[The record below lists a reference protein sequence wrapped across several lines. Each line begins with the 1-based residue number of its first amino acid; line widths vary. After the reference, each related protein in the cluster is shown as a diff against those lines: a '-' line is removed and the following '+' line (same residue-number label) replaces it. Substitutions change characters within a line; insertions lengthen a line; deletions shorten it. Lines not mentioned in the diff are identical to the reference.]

1 MIMHTHQER
10 GVALVLALFLMS
22 AMSVLT
28 ASLMF
33 LSQTETYASMNYR
46 MMSQARYAA
55 ESGIQKAAHFLLDS
69 SQYKVPGT
77 AAATAEPN
85 LDNYDTTGSP
95 VKYMANGLPVTLSAK
110 DVADSNYP
118 VDAVKSA
125 FYDAA
130 RGSLTAGTASINY
143 NAVATLIS
151 MQSFDAY
158 GGGTAVVQTWEITGT
173 GALTGTRNA
182 TTEVVA
188 IVETPKV
195 PANSYAAFATDNT
208 CGALNFG
215 GNIVIDS
222 YDSSTM
228 TSASGPPSLET
239 KGGNVGTNGNLTIS
253 GHVSVMGNLY
263 TPRTGVGQ
271 CNDNA
276 VAALTETGS
285 ADVDGSVVQLPG
297 NVSYRT
303 PPEPSPSPLDSPG
316 NISSAT
322 GACALLGL
330 TLGTNCSESGST
342 ITVDGHGATLVLP
355 TVDLRSG
362 VSMVLMG
369 NSPPAQYN
377 FNSISLAGGSQIIAS
392 PTADNQSVLVN
403 VVGKNP
409 NGSSISVPIDFT
421 GNSTFATS
429 TASCTACTSFDASTM
444 QIVYGGTGT
453 INLTG
458 NNTSAAT
465 VYAPNATVEFS
476 GTADLYG
483 SVLARR
489 MSNSGNANIHYD
501 RRLGHD
507 FYVPGNPLASSFSW
521 KKS

>member
-1 MIMHTHQER
+1 M
-10 GVALVLALFLMS
+10 
-22 AMSVLT
+22 
-28 ASLMF
+28 
-33 LSQTETYASMNYR
+33 
-46 MMSQARYAA
+46 
-55 ESGIQKAAHFLLDS
+55 
-69 SQYKVPGT
+69 
-77 AAATAEPN
+77 
-85 LDNYDTTGSP
+85 
-95 VKYMANGLPVTLSAK
+95 KYLANGQPVTLSAM

-118 VDAVKSA
+118 VDAVKTA
-125 FYDAA
+125 FYNAA
-130 RGSLTAGTASINY
+130 RGSLTAGNASINY

-151 MQSFDAY
+151 MQSFNAY

-188 IVETPKV
+188 IIETPKV
-195 PANSYAAFATDNT
+195 PASSYAAFATDNT

-215 GNIVIDS
+215 GNVVIDS

-228 TSASGPPSLET
+228 TAASGPPSLDT
-239 KGGNVGTNGNLTIS
+239 NGGNVGTNGNLTIS

-285 ADVDGSVVQLPG
+285 ADVDGSIVQLPG

-303 PPEPSPSPLDSPG
+303 PPEPSPAPPTNSPG
-316 NISSAT
+316 NITSAT

-330 TLGTNCSESGST
+330 TLGTNCSESGMT
-342 ITVDGHGATLVLP
+342 ITVDGHGTTLVLP
-355 TVDLRSG
+355 NVELLSG
-362 VSMVLMG
+362 VSMLLTG
-369 NSPPAQYN
+369 NSPSAQYN
-377 FNSISLAGGSQIIAS
+377 FNSISLAGGSQIIAL
-392 PTADNQSVLVN
+392 PTAASQSVLVN
-403 VVGKNP
+403 VTGKNP
-409 NGSSISVPIDFT
+409 DGSAISAPIDFT
-421 GNSTFATS
+421 GDSTFATS
-429 TASCTACTSFDASTM
+429 TASCAACTTYDASTM

-453 INLTG
+453 VNLTG

-465 VYAPNATVEFS
+465 IYAPNATVEFS

-489 MSNSGNANIHYD
+489 MSNQGNADIHYD